1 MIVDL
6 SVDEFTRLFSGM
18 VAKLREEPEFQWASE
33 NIKYAL
39 DKNGYPLVKV
49 AAGNLSLDYDL
60 WKGLRN
66 PATIGLYPA
75 GLREIWEFY
84 ENRVKKRVDEFGRQ
98 TIFQIPR
105 SFDLALKN
113 YNRALII
120 SVMLPFSKSVVEEYS
135 RMISMNERGSS
146 HVFNRMYED
155 VNQIIDK
162 ATTRVAMSLI
172 ADDNVVVA
180 MDNKNVKGV
189 STEAF
194 PLTRQ
199 GESHGPTKGGNYPQ
213 KSIAVMMGLGQ
224 FGIAR
229 MILRDEFVD
238 GRVER
243 FVGPLRSIVI
253 FDNEDLITDGFGGII
268 FPTEAWREFLF
279 SISDF
284 TDVREEINR
293 YRFCTYIPYGDKGC
307 GKCVDCCP
315 SGAQANSV
323 PETNGT
329 YNDHVSGQTHRFWE
343 GKLQFDS
350 ARCCEDRGQ
359 MTTLLPE
366 WSCARCLSICA
377 AEGMRRASAARDF
390 YQKMQELTKN

>member
-1 MIVDL
+1 MKSDL
-6 SVDEFTRLFSGM
+6 VVDEFSRLFSEM
-18 VAKLREEPEFQWASE
+18 VAKLQEEPEFQWASE

-39 DKNGYPLVKV
+39 DKNGYPMVKV

-98 TIFQIPR
+98 TIFQIAR
-105 SFDLALKN
+105 SYDLALKN
-113 YNRALII
+113 YNRTLII
-120 SVMLPFSKSVVEEYS
+120 SVMLPFSKSVVDEYS
-135 RMISMNERGSS
+135 KMISIDERGSS

-162 ATTRVAMSLI
+162 ATTRVAMGLI

-213 KSIAVMMGLGQ
+213 KSVAVMMGLGQ

-229 MILRDEFVD
+229 MIFRDEFVD

-243 FVGPLRSIVI
+243 FIGPLRSIVI
-253 FDNEDLITDGFGGII
+253 FDNENLITDGFGGII
-268 FPTEAWREFLF
+268 YPTEAWREFLF
-279 SISDF
+279 RLSDF
-284 TDVREEINR
+284 TDVREDINR

-307 GKCVDCCP
+307 GKCIDCCT

-323 PETNGT
+323 PETNGM
-329 YNDHVSGQTHRFWE
+329 YNDHVSRQTHRFWRENFNSTQPDVVRIE
-343 GKLQFDS
+343 G
-350 ARCCEDRGQ
+350 R
-359 MTTLLPE
+359 
-366 WSCARCLSICA
+366 
-377 AEGMRRASAARDF
+377 
-390 YQKMQELTKN
+390 